1 MCCTRRFAS
10 CLGPRIYRLLIPRN
24 RGGPLMCGVYLKV
37 KCSNGGPENYTNCWF
52 CKYPVTSH
60 VGTFLDRAVASL
72 WLRRVSTLWQLLRKR
87 RHRRD
92 IGHVGYSVRHLI
104 SPIQIHSV
112 RSLHS
117 LWYLSFIA
125 CWTQQGILNFQLN
138 FLNLP
143 MVAGEK
149 KNILWALQKR
159 ADMLQLHR
167 PYHYCQA
174 APGMN
179 IVARVSGSLESTI
192 SAVGGVLEGVY
203 VKFELIM
210 MVGCHGFCWFM
221 IDHQSVAFSI
231 LTTRFKFDRG

>member
-1 MCCTRRFAS
+1 MAVQRMTPIA
-10 CLGPRIYRLLIPRN
+10 LIN
-24 RGGPLMCGVYLKV
+24 
-37 KCSNGGPENYTNCWF
+37 SWF
-52 CKYPVTSH
+52 CKYPVTLH

-149 KNILWALQKR
+149 TNILWALQKR

-179 IVARVSGSLESTI
+179 IVARVSGSLESMWNLSWSWWLDI
-192 SAVGGVLEGVY
+192 MDFADSW
-203 VKFELIM
+203 LITN
-210 MVGCHGFCWFM
+210 
-221 IDHQSVAFSI
+221 Q
-231 LTTRFKFDRG
+231 